1 MSFAD
6 LPAEAPRGPR
16 GAPDNTQDVSLSDVA
31 PDKTQDISLNDSA
44 VEELNRKAR
53 LRANDNSEAPEELWR
68 EQRRLRRMRLFGA
81 LLLGT
86 GVVALPFV
94 GWRVYDEAAAAR
106 ASHSPP
112 PPLPNGGELARAP
125 VAVPASAPAL
135 PSAAESEPPSAPA
148 PDVEAHAVGP
158 VAPDEQPPAPG
169 SEPAG
174 SAAGAEGASQDEPT
188 AEAKGPA
195 VSDSVVA
202 RAGKLVEQAQG
213 LLKRRKYKPAR
224 TRYQQALKAYPDYPP
239 ALLGLTQI
247 ALHQR
252 DKQAVALASQLV
264 NAQPDELGHLVL
276 LGDAYKAAGKRKEAR
291 EAWQTAARKGNAT
304 ARARLKH

>member
-6 LPAEAPRGPR
+6 LPADAPRGPR

-31 PDKTQDISLNDSA
+31 PDRTQDISLNDSA
-44 VEELNRKAR
+44 VEELGRKAR

-94 GWRVYDEAAAAR
+94 GWRVYREAAAAQR

-112 PPLPNGGELARAP
+112 PLPQVDAVARAAVAAPATAPSATEVAAGEQPNAAPQAVEAPAAEP
-125 VAVPASAPAL
+125 VARVEQPVT
-135 PSAAESEPPSAPA
+135 PSAEPSA
-148 PDVEAHAVGP
+148 
-158 VAPDEQPPAPG
+158 
-169 SEPAG
+169 
-174 SAAGAEGASQDEPT
+174 GATSQDAPRED
-188 AEAKGPA
+188 AKRAA
-195 VSDSVVA
+195 VSDASAA
-202 RAGKLVEQAQG
+202 RAGKLLEQAQA
-213 LLKRRKYKPAR
+213 LHKRRKYRPAR
-224 TRYQQALKAYPDYPP
+224 TRYQQALKAYPDYAP

-252 DKQAVALASQLV
+252 DGKQAVALATQLV
-264 NAQPDELGHLVL
+264 SAQPEEVGHLVL

-291 EAWQTAARKGNAT
+291 EAWQAAARKGNAT